1 MPTIY
6 DIQREETYTTEP
18 RSSSSFDTFG
28 GIGASGGSNSMS
40 ETAVGYMSAITP
52 RQVMITRP
60 VKNLGGGNRN
70 VTSKMSVSQ
79 SMSSSAVP
87 LRSSA
92 GGNASWA
99 LVPFTSQRAEEKRQL
114 AELNDRFAE
123 YIGKI
128 RYLEAVNRK
137 LSRDLE
143 NIRNKKGIG
152 MQRIREIISREKK
165 EAEDTLKRMDDDIRN
180 GQGKRQEAE
189 NRLRQS
195 EQRLANVQRP
205 DQINGAKSQLKQ
217 LREKIIDLEKR
228 IELIR
233 KIIADNDDEIALYN
247 AELQRIRA
255 DIANL
260 ISEIANEATQKQLL
274 MAEKT
279 VLEQELKALDTA
291 HKFDVEQLRSKVAI
305 ANVDPAPFFE
315 SELTSAIR
323 EIRKQFESITDQQQ
337 QQLQNY
343 YQAKVSALIEY
354 HQPKQ
359 PAESQWQTEKIR
371 EISRSISDVR
381 GKVSSLQMENQD
393 LDRQIADIRQQ
404 IQSTTYQEDQRLMS
418 EQKRYREE
426 IDRLKGYISD
436 LEKYRTTLEEE
447 IRRYRMLLEGG
458 GNQVGLRHFAEEAEK
473 IMNRGRSLLDSLN
486 LRLTRNT
493 SGPSTSQNIREVT
506 YSSSYTSGGGG
517 GGMLSGRSP
526 TTSRTDS
533 PHH

>member
-6 DIQREETYTTEP
+6 DIQREETYTGEP
-18 RSSSSFDTFG
+18 RTISSYDAYSSGD
-28 GIGASGGSNSMS
+28 
-40 ETAVGYMSAITP
+40 TAVGYMSAITP
-52 RQVMITRP
+52 RQVIVTRP
-60 VKNLGGGNRN
+60 VKTLGGGNRS
-70 VTSKMSVSQ
+70 VTSKMTVSQ
-79 SMSSSAVP
+79 SMSSSAMP
-87 LRSSA
+87 LRS
-92 GGNASWA
+92 ASVGHLA
-99 LVPFTSQRAEEKRQL
+99 LIPFNSQRTEEKRQL

-137 LSRDLE
+137 LSRDLD

-152 MQRIREIISREKK
+152 LQRIQEIIAREKR
-165 EAEDTLKRMDDDIRN
+165 EAQDTLKRMDDDIRS

-189 NRLRQS
+189 ARLKQA
-195 EQRLANVQRP
+195 EQRLANAQRP
-205 DQINGAKSQLKQ
+205 DQINGAKDQLRQ
-217 LREKIIDLEKR
+217 LREKILDLEKK

-233 KIIADNDDEIALYN
+233 KIIADNDEEIALYN

-260 ISEIANEATQKQLL
+260 ITEIANEATQKQLL
-274 MAEKT
+274 MAEKA

-315 SELTSAIR
+315 SELTNAIR
-323 EIRKQFESITDQQQ
+323 EIRKQFENITDQQQ

-359 PAESQWQTEKIR
+359 PVESQWQTEKIR
-371 EISRSISDVR
+371 EITRSIADIR
-381 GKVSSLQMENQD
+381 GRVNNLQMENQD

-404 IQSTTYQEDQRLMS
+404 IQSSTYHEDQHLLN

-426 IDRLKGYISD
+426 IDRLKGYIND

-447 IRRYRMLLEGG
+447 IRRYRTLLEGG
-458 GNQVGLRHFAEEAEK
+458 TNQVGLRHFAEEAEK
-473 IMNRGRSLLDSLN
+473 IMHRGRSLLDSMN
-486 LRLTRNT
+486 LRLIKN
-493 SGPSTSQNIREVT
+493 SSLPSSSHNVREVT
-506 YSSSYTSGGGG
+506 YSKTYSSAGNGLNG
-517 GGMLSGRSP
+517 
-526 TTSRTDS
+526 
-533 PHH
+533 